1 MISSKLASC
10 KANQCHLIDTWAPMN
25 VWQTSET
32 TFSKLDLSMFG
43 SGSLVISYFIDG
55 VAMDRWWNYSL
66 PLYVYVV
73 TLAKLVT
80 YMVWNVVLASAVHV
94 ESPPKATVQNNAI
107 ITVQCKEKFVI

>member
-1 MISSKLASC
+1 
-10 KANQCHLIDTWAPMN
+10 
-25 VWQTSET
+25 
-32 TFSKLDLSMFG
+32 MFG